1 MLYYYHKYIFLL
13 FAQRI
18 KSFLDQVLKKYVYLL
33 KQKKN
38 INVRAII
45 PGGV

>member
-1 MLYYYHKYIFLL
+1 METIVIILQYYIIVINTFFLL

-33 KQKKN
+33 KQRKH
-38 INVRAII
+38 
-45 PGGV
+45 